1 MQNRRRFL
9 AGSALGLGM
18 IAMTGCRP
26 VNPDRLR
33 SSANGFAEMDQRPA
47 IEHGP
52 VADSVPSS
60 PLLDDI
66 RQRGHL
72 KYSGADSLPGFGL
85 LSPITEQTVGFDVG
99 IAQLFAKY
107 IFGEPSLKMIKSGVD
122 SREAALQNHTV
133 DTVIS
138 TYSITPERSRLVN
151 FAGPYLTITSGVAR
165 QVDDEH
171 IGSASDL
178 AGRKVAVQPG
188 AAEESLHREVPE
200 AIPVRFEES
209 TQCFAALQQ
218 ERVDAWS
225 ANTAILNGLVGTDTR
240 TEVTDIRF
248 GTTKFGI
255 GLPKDDPIVKDFANG
270 FLTTIF
276 ADGTWQLLWDST
288 AGKIKGAGSPTP
300 PPLDDEDGD

>member
-1 MQNRRRFL
+1 MQNRRKFL
-9 AGSALGLGM
+9 TGAALGLGA

-26 VNPDRLR
+26 INPDRLTA
-33 SSANGFAEMDQRPA
+33 SANGFAEMDQKPA

-52 VADSVPSS
+52 VASSVPSS
-60 PLLDDI
+60 SLLDDI
-66 RQRGHL
+66 QQRGHL
-72 KYSGADSLPGFGL
+72 KYSGADSLPGFGM

-107 IFGEPSLKMIKSGVD
+107 IFSEPSLKMIKSGVD

-165 QVDDEH
+165 QVDDAR
-171 IGSASDL
+171 IKTASDL
-178 AGRKVAVQPG
+178 TGKRVAVQPG
-188 AAEESLHREVPE
+188 AAEESLHREVPG

-240 TEVTDIRF
+240 TEVTDIKF
-248 GTTKFGI
+248 GSTKFGI
-255 GLPKDDPIVKDFANG
+255 GLPKDDDTVKDFANE
-270 FLTTIF
+270 FLKAIIS
-276 ADGTWQLLWDST
+276 DGTWQLLWDST
-288 AGKIKGAGSPTP
+288 AGKIEGAGSPTP
-300 PPLDDEDGD
+300 PSIDNEDGD